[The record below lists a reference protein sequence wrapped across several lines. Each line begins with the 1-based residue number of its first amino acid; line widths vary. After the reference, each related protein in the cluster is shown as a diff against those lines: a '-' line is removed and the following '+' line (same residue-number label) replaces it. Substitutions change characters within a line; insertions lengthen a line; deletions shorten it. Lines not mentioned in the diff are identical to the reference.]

1 MFNNLIIAY
10 LFLGGFG
17 AGAFILTV
25 VLGWLPL
32 TWFGVRDPFRDTQLR
47 DLHEQIGLVVALG
60 ALGLGMV
67 ALFFDLGSRAFRFY
81 FALNG
86 LGTSWLSNGALSLAL
101 LALFGLVLLLQ
112 KTGFLSLSHIII
124 TVVKV
129 LSLLAAIF
137 VMLYT
142 GAFLYSMGN
151 AIPLWNTIA
160 LPALFCLSSLSCG
173 VAVHI
178 LIAVYYKT
186 PDHSGIERF
195 LNRSE
200 VIILA
205 VELLVAGIFA
215 WLAYGPQLFTPEPTA
230 TFASDKFGSQLFL
243 AFDPSLPQFFYA
255 YLLVGLAIPLI
266 AGIAEWAT
274 SNNQSNSKKLKSF
287 AAVCI
292 LVGAFCLRFAVV
304 TDAYHPSFYSSQE
317 KLTTQNPSES
327 SLGYS
332 EISSA
337 ETQDGEDVSSKT
349 ASERIVFQAQQ
360 QQLATVVNPPSDF
373 VKKGV

>member
-1 MFNNLIIAY
+1 MFNSLIIAY

-32 TWFGVRDPFRDTQLR
+32 TWFGIQDPSRDAQLR

-67 ALFFDLGSRAFRFY
+67 ALFIDLGSRAFRFY

-86 LGTSWLSNGALSLAL
+86 LGASWLSNGALSLAL
-101 LALFGLVLLLQ
+101 LAFFGLVLLLH
-112 KTGFLSLSHIII
+112 KMGFLSLSHIII

-129 LSLLAAIF
+129 LGLIAAIF

-151 AIPLWNTIA
+151 AIPLWNTLA

-173 VAVHI
+173 IAAHI

-205 VELLVAGIFA
+205 VELLVAGLFA
-215 WLAYGPQLFTPEPTA
+215 WLAYGQQLFMPELATTPAPN
-230 TFASDKFGSQLFL
+230 KFGSQLFL

-255 YLLVGLAIPLI
+255 YLLIGLVIPLV
-266 AGIAEWAT
+266 AGIAEWVT
-274 SNNQSNSKKLKSF
+274 SSDQSNSRKLKSF
-287 AAVCI
+287 AAACI

-317 KLTTQNPSES
+317 KLATQNPAES

-332 EISSA
+332 EINSI
-337 ETQDGEDVSSKT
+337 ETRGSEGVSSKT
-349 ASERIVFQAQQ
+349 VSERIVFQAEQ
-360 QQLATVVNPPSDF
+360 QQLATAVNPSSDF
-373 VKKGV
+373 AEKGV